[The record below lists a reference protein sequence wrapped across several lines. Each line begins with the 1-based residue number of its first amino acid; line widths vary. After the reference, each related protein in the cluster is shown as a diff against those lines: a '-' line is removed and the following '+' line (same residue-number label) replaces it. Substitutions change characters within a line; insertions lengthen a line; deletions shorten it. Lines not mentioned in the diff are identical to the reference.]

1 MELYEMLHI
10 QHGIVLIGE
19 TMSCKTTLYK
29 MLAETLTCLADERA
43 KSQKAQAYVKN
54 ENTANYINE
63 YLY

>member
-29 MLAETLTCLADERA
+29 MLAETLTYLADERA
-43 KSQKAQAYVKN
+43 KSQKAQAQAYVK
-54 ENTANYINE
+54 
-63 YLY
+63 